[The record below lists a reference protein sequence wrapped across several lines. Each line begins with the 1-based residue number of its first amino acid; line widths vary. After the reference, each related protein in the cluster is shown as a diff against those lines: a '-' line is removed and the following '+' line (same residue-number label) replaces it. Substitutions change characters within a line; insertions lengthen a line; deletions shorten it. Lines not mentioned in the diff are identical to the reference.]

1 MSQACELT
9 IETALSDPIVMD
21 VMAADHVD
29 PKELSDLLYRIAG
42 VVSSRSG
49 RGRMELRKE
58 IHVSGLPAGGMT
70 SESAPWFR
78 RRARRPPRSRSRR
91 ANMPSASTPGDS
103 RLITPETN
111 TTAIATRYDKLVRN
125 FLPVLQLVAAIISN

>member
-42 VVSSRSG
+42 VVRARSG
-49 RGRMELRKE
+49 RGRMELHKE
-58 IHVSGLPAGGMT
+58 IHVSGLPAGG
-70 SESAPWFR
+70 
-78 RRARRPPRSRSRR
+78 
-91 ANMPSASTPGDS
+91 
-103 RLITPETN
+103 
-111 TTAIATRYDKLVRN
+111 
-125 FLPVLQLVAAIISN
+125 